1 MPYNYII
8 NYPVW
13 ELDFLGGGF
22 LIAFIAVIHVYVA
35 HFAVGGGLFLVLTE
49 MKGYRENSFGI
60 LEYTRKHTRF
70 FLLVSMVFGA
80 ITGVGIWFTISLL
93 NPAATSLLI
102 HNFVFGFATEWVFFL
117 GEIVAL
123 FVYYYTFG
131 KMDRRQHV
139 IIGWLY
145 FVFGWLSLFVINGIV
160 TFMLTPG
167 EWLSTKSFWDGFFNP
182 SFWPSLFFRTFMAF
196 MLAGLF
202 GFITSSIIK
211 ENDLRNQLQ
220 GYCARW
226 LIIPFIFLLVSA
238 SWYINSLPEPQKLMI
253 LQGSPEIPPFIKAFL
268 LLSPLIFTGGVIMAI
283 RISAPLKTIVTCCL
297 LIMGLLYIGSFE
309 WIREAGRRPYV
320 IYGDIYSNSI
330 PAKEND
336 FIRNN
341 GILKNSRWA
350 MNKDIDDKNQLMA
363 GKEVFRFMCISCH
376 SVGGPVNDIRKAT
389 KKYSTYGME
398 SMLTGMGKINEY
410 MPPFPGSGKEIKA
423 LAAYI
428 VKELNGRKDEIPSGY
443 SISSLETKTFP
454 FDPSKDEYV
463 LLGWTGQGMHY
474 ISDNNRFFGLSN
486 PGTTIYAQLIKRGKP
501 PEIVSGNIELTY
513 RIEDGF
519 DMPSSRIDFWKHS
532 KALFGREIK
541 ENEGLSGNKTDGKM
555 DYNENIM
562 AYSAADI
569 PVVPYRK
576 DGAYIPF
583 PMIYIE
589 ARDAQNG
596 RVLCST
602 GISVPAST
610 EMGCRNCHGGNWA
623 KKSMTGL
630 SDETALD
637 IIRAHDRSN
646 RTELEA
652 LVKRGNPQMCSK
664 CHSKVQAD
672 TDIGTKHLNLS
683 ASIHGFHANYISKND
698 PDPCSNCHT
707 SSGFSKSYRG
717 IHSSIGLECSN
728 CHGKMED
735 HALSLLIHE
744 KKDGK
749 KSAEK
754 LMKNLYPR
762 LADSVTQIEPRKPWV
777 NQPDCLNCH
786 TGFNPPDTDQSPQN
800 MWTRDAK
807 SLYKMRSDEVG
818 IMCPAC
824 HGITHAEYPAA
835 NIFGDERENFQPLM
849 YQKNRYPI
857 GANKNCS
864 LCHTVD
870 MKEEIHH
877 PNMLTTFRNLY

>member
-22 LIAFIAVIHVYVA
+22 FIAFIAVIHVYVA

-93 NPAATSLLI
+93 NPAATSILI

-131 KMDRRQHV
+131 SMNKRQHLAV
-139 IIGWLY
+139 GWLY
-145 FVFGWLSLFVINGIV
+145 FVFGWLSLFVINGII

-167 EWLSTKSFWDGFFNP
+167 EWLSSKSFWDGFFNP

-211 ENDLRNQLQ
+211 DNDLRNKMQ

-226 LIIPFIFLLVSA
+226 LIIPFIFLLASA
-238 SWYINSLPEPQKLMI
+238 RWYINSLPEPQKLMI
-253 LQGSPEIPPFIKAFL
+253 LQSSPEIPPFIKAFL
-268 LLSPLIFTGGVIMAI
+268 FLSPLIFTGGVLMAI
-283 RISAPLKTIVTCCL
+283 RISAPLKIIVTWSL
-297 LIMGLLYIGSFE
+297 VITGLLYMGSFE

-330 PAKEND
+330 PAKEID

-350 MNKDIDDKNQLMA
+350 LNKEINDQNQLMA
-363 GKEVFRFMCISCH
+363 GKEIFRLMCISCH
-376 SVGGPVNDIRKAT
+376 SVGGLVNDIHTAT
-389 KKYSTYGME
+389 KKFSLYGME

-410 MPPFPGSGKEIKA
+410 MPPFPGTGREIKA

-428 VKELNGRKDEIPSGY
+428 VKELNGRKDEMPSRY
-443 SISSLETKTFP
+443 SISPLETKKIP

-463 LLGWTGQGMHY
+463 LLGWTGQGMHF

-486 PGTTIYAQLIKRGKP
+486 PGNTIYAQLIKRGKT
-501 PEIVSGNIELTY
+501 PEIITGNIDLTY
-513 RIEDGF
+513 RIEAGF
-519 DMPSSRIDFWKHS
+519 DTPSSQIDFWKYS
-532 KALFGREIK
+532 KALYGRQIN

-555 DYNENIM
+555 DYIENIM

-576 DGAYIPF
+576 DGSYIPF
-583 PMIYIE
+583 PVIYIE
-589 ARDAQNG
+589 AKDAQTG
-596 RVLCST
+596 QILCST

-610 EMGCRNCHGGNWA
+610 EIGCRNCHGGNWA
-623 KKSMTGL
+623 KKGVTGL

-646 RTELEA
+646 RTNLEELA
-652 LVKRGNPQMCSK
+652 KKGNPQMCSK
-664 CHSKVQAD
+664 CHSENQAG
-672 TDIGTKHLNLS
+672 TDIKTKHLNLS

-698 PDPCSNCHT
+698 PDPCSNCHP

-717 IHSSIGLECSN
+717 IHRNIGIECSN

-735 HALSLLIHE
+735 HALSLLVYE
-744 KKDGK
+744 KNEGK

-754 LMKNLYPR
+754 LMKHLYPR
-762 LADSVTQIEPRKPWV
+762 LADSVTQIEPRKPWA

-786 TGFNPPDTDQSPQN
+786 TGFNPPDKDQSPQN
-800 MWTRDAK
+800 MWTKDAK

-824 HGITHAEYPAA
+824 HGITHAEYPAT
-835 NIFGDERENFQPLM
+835 NIFGDERDNFQPLM

-870 MKEEIHH
+870 MNEEIHH
-877 PNMLTTFRNLY
+877 PNMLKIFRNFN